1 VIATRFPEG
10 RRPQTGLPRLP
21 TPAPGWVS
29 ARQRP
34 VFLGTSRP
42 NSHPCVAGTLFNTSA
57 FAHNLLQGTFG
68 NAGRNIIEG
77 PGYKTWHMSLVKQF
91 PIR

>member
-1 VIATRFPEG
+1 M
-10 RRPQTGLPRLP
+10 PRLP

-57 FAHNLLQGTFG
+57 FAHNLVQGTFG